1 VSEVFG
7 VHAVRSVLESAPGR
21 VRVLLILKSRSDD
34 RLQPLVDLAREAGVR
49 VEFVERRRLDKRASG
64 AHQGVVADCHDLEPV
79 DEHELEQRWS
89 EMADQR
95 LLLVLDGVLDP
106 RNLGACLR
114 SAGAAGV
121 DAVLLPRRRSAP
133 LNAAALKTAAGAAE
147 NLLIVEVA
155 NLARRLKWLQD
166 RGVWI
171 VGAAGDGDGVW
182 SEGDY
187 RGDVAIVAGGEERGM
202 RSLTRKHCDQVVHI
216 PMAGGV
222 ESLNVS
228 VATGIL
234 LFEAVRQRGVASQR
248 PAP

>member
-1 VSEVFG
+1 MSDVFG
-7 VHAVRSVLESAPGR
+7 IHSVAAVLDSAPGR
-21 VRVLLILKSRSDD
+21 IRVLLVQKGRTDKRVQSLID
-34 RLQPLVDLAREAGVR
+34 QARESAVR
-49 VEFVERRRLDKRASG
+49 VEFVERQRLDKRAAG

-79 DEHELEQRWS
+79 DEHELEVRFA
-89 EMADQR
+89 EMTEPR

-114 SAGAAGV
+114 SAAAAGV

-147 NLLIVEVA
+147 SLLIVEVA

-166 RGVWI
+166 AGVWI
-171 VGAAGDGDGVW
+171 VGAAGEGAESW
-182 SEGDY
+182 SEGQFS
-187 RGDVAIVAGGEERGM
+187 GDCAIIVGGEERGM
-202 RSLTRKHCDQVVHI
+202 RALTRKHCDQVVQI

-228 VATGIL
+228 VAAGIL
-234 LFEAVRQRGVASQR
+234 LFEAIRQRQTV
-248 PAP
+248 